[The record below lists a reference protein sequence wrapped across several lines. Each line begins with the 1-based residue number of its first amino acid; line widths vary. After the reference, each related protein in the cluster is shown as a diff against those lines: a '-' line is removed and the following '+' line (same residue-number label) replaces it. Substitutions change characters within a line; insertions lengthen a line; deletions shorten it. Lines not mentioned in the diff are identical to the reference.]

1 MFKANIKDC
10 KLTTFLLL
18 ANLSSDKI
26 NTSKR
31 CHHYDEHDIRSR
43 YQCSSRSTSLLF
55 WKIDERNRAAKKP
68 STANSDL
75 ERAIDLVLSMP
86 FSWSRVFQTW
96 WKLFWWTRKP
106 ISWYVYEL
114 SSELH
119 HKTNEFSKS
128 ALIKTTYNLV

>member
-1 MFKANIKDC
+1 MFKEIHQRSRVNQ
-10 KLTTFLLL
+10 FLLL

-31 CHHYDEHDIRSR
+31 CHHYDEHDIRSW

-55 WKIDERNRAAKKP
+55 WKIDERNRAAKEP
-68 STANSDL
+68 STTNSDL
-75 ERAIDLVLSMP
+75 ERTIDLVLSMP
-86 FSWSRVFQTW
+86 SSRSRIFQTW

-106 ISWYVYEL
+106 VSWYVYEL

-128 ALIKTTYNLV
+128 ALIKTTYNLI